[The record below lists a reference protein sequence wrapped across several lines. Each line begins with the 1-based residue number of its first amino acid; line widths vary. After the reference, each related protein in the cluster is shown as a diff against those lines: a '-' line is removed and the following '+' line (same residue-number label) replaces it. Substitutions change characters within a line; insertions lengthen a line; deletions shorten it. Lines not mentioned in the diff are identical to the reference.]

1 MIRLFS
7 SILMLLLAHS
17 SLALEQD
24 WQQAV
29 TILSDHAELD
39 RKTGMVMYEGN
50 VTLTQ
55 GSLRIEA
62 EQLLLFRK
70 GDQLERV
77 TARGTPARY
86 EQIIS
91 DGDSLTRAH
100 GKRIDYMAVQREILI
115 EGNARLEQDGNQFS
129 GEQIRYDMLRDIIS
143 AQGGESK
150 PGEEGKQRIKV
161 ILQPQTSQE
170 PGVTDSSDSPP
181 AADSAKENSAT
192 DDTTSNAAT
201 TDTDALP
208 SDNATTEDSDEN
220 PES

>member
-17 SLALEQD
+17 SFALEQD

-62 EQLLLFRK
+62 EQLLLFRN

-100 GKRIDYMAVQREILI
+100 GERIDYMAVQREILI

-129 GEQIRYDMLRDIIS
+129 GEQIRYDMLRDTIS
-143 AQGGESK
+143 AQGGDSK

-170 PGVTDSSDSPP
+170 QGVSDSSNSPP
-181 AADSAKENSAT
+181 TADNANDNAT
-192 DDTTSNAAT
+192 DDNASDPAT
-201 TDTDALP
+201 LNTAVPP
-208 SDNATTEDSDEN
+208 SDNTTTEDSDEN

>member
-1 MIRLFS
+1 
-7 SILMLLLAHS
+7 
-17 SLALEQD
+17 
-24 WQQAV
+24 
-29 TILSDHAELD
+29 
-39 RKTGMVMYEGN
+39 MYEGN

-62 EQLLLFRK
+62 EQLLLFRN

-100 GKRIDYMAVQREILI
+100 GERIDYMAVQREILI

-129 GEQIRYDMLRDIIS
+129 GEQIRYDMLRDTIS
-143 AQGGESK
+143 AQGGDSK

-170 PGVTDSSDSPP
+170 QGVSDSSNSPP
-181 AADSAKENSAT
+181 TADNVNDNNAT
-192 DDTTSNAAT
+192 DDTASDPAT
-201 TDTDALP
+201 LYTDAPP
-208 SDNATTEDSDEN
+208 SDNATTENSDEN